1 MHKRLSRPLAVLTLF
16 ALAACGAGGGSGGN
30 IPNTPM
36 LPTGLTGVI
45 VGVGDS
51 LTAGYQAGGLLG
63 VPTTNPVSA
72 LPGNLVPPTQE
83 NGFWGLLYA
92 QAKGLPTSALGGPNT
107 PLPLI
112 NAPGLGNQLV
122 FAAAPPFFAPTHPGG
137 SCDSFNQAAFSPS
150 ALGVVRVNQSS
161 AVYDV
166 AVPGQTA
173 HEALYQINPITGPA
187 SPPNCSYAPN
197 PQDPTAGGLQSLVEG
212 ESALFLP
219 ILEPFANQAAA
230 PSPLTQVNAAV
241 SLHPTLAT
249 VWLGANDLLK
259 YTFSGGNPAA
269 SDSPAQMQADITL
282 TIQKLQGGG
291 AKVVV
296 ANLPDILGLPQF
308 FPEPGLPQTIQA
320 FTGGQVPAAAVQ
332 GLVLPYLQT
341 AYGIGSG
348 GYLTET
354 GFFGLLGNIG
364 PVIAALGAGQTPP
377 PFLDPNGKGSG
388 LGGAYLTDALAAQ
401 VQGLNTAYN
410 ASIASAATT
419 TNAPLVDIHSLF
431 AQIKTAG
438 GVPINPP
445 KCCSLQFGGGILS
458 FDGLH
463 PSNTGY
469 ALVANAFID
478 TIDAKLGGSIP
489 EVNVGAIYSGAASF
503 DNIPDPYAQH

>member
-1 MHKRLSRPLAVLTLF
+1 MQKQLSRPLAILALF
-16 ALAACGAGGGSGGN
+16 ALAACGGGGGNGGS
-30 IPNTPM
+30 IPNTPTQ
-36 LPTGLTGVI
+36 PTGLTGVI

-63 VPTTNPVSA
+63 AFPVTNPVSA
-72 LPGNLVPPTQE
+72 LPGGLVPPTQE

-92 QAKGLPTSALGGPNT
+92 QAKGLPTSALGGPNS

-112 NAPGLGNQLV
+112 NGPGLGDQLV
-122 FAAAPPFFAPTHPGG
+122 FAAAPPFFAPTHS
-137 SCDSFNQAAFSPS
+137 SCDAFNQAAFSQS
-150 ALGVVRVNQSS
+150 GLSTVRINQSS

-173 HEALYQINPITGPA
+173 HEALYQINPITGP
-187 SPPNCSYAPN
+187 PNGPGCSFTPN
-197 PQDPTAGGLQSLVEG
+197 PNDPTAGGLQSLIAG
-212 ESALFLP
+212 ESGLFLP
-219 ILEPFANQAAA
+219 ILGGFANQS
-230 PSPLTQVNAAV
+230 SPPNPFTQVNAAV

-269 SDSPAQMQADITL
+269 SDSPGQMQADITL
-282 TIQKLQGGG
+282 AIQKLQGSG

-308 FPEPGLPQTIQA
+308 FAQPALPQTIA
-320 FTGGQVPAAAVQ
+320 TFTGGQVPAAAVQ
-332 GLVLPYLQT
+332 GLVLPYLQS
-341 AYGIGSG
+341 AYGIGAG

-364 PVIAALGAGQTPP
+364 PVITALSHGQTPP

-388 LGGAYLTDALAAQ
+388 LGGAYLTDQLAAQ

-410 ASIASAATT
+410 ASIGAAATAT
-419 TNAPLVDIHSLF
+419 GAPLVDIHSLF
-431 AQIKTAG
+431 VQIKTAG

-469 ALVANAFID
+469 ALIANAFID
-478 TIDAKLGGSIP
+478 TINAKLGGSIP
-489 EVNVGAIYSGAASF
+489 DVNVGAIYSGAASF
-503 DNIPDPYAQH
+503 QNIPDPYAQH

>member
-1 MHKRLSRPLAVLTLF
+1 
-16 ALAACGAGGGSGGN
+16 
-30 IPNTPM
+30 
-36 LPTGLTGVI
+36 
-45 VGVGDS
+45 
-51 LTAGYQAGGLLG
+51 
-63 VPTTNPVSA
+63 
-72 LPGNLVPPTQE
+72 
-83 NGFWGLLYA
+83 FWGLLYA
-92 QAKGLPTSALGGPNT
+92 SAKGLPNAVLGGPNS

-112 NAPGLGNQLV
+112 NGPGLGDQLV
-122 FAAAPPFFAPTHPGG
+122 FAAAPPFFAATHS
-137 SCDSFNQAAFSPS
+137 SCDSFNQAAFSP
-150 ALGVVRVNQSS
+150 AGLAVVRVNQSS

-187 SPPNCSYAPN
+187 SPPNCSYASN
-197 PQDPTAGGLQSLVEG
+197 PQDPTAGGLQTLVAG

-219 ILEPFANQAAA
+219 ILGAFANQV
-230 PSPLTQVNAAV
+230 SPPNPFTQVNAAA

-269 SDSPAQMQADITL
+269 SDTPAQMQADITL
-282 TIQKLQGGG
+282 TIQKLQASG

-308 FPEPGLPQTIQA
+308 FPEPALPQTIQTL
-320 FTGGQVPAAAVQ
+320 TGGAVPAAAVQ
-332 GLVLPYLQT
+332 ALVLPYLQS
-341 AYGIGSG
+341 AYGIGPG
-348 GYLTET
+348 GSLTET

-364 PVIAALGAGQTPP
+364 PVIAALSAGQTPS

-410 ASIASAATT
+410 ASIAAAASTT
-419 TNAPLVDIHSLF
+419 GAPLVDIHSLF
-431 AQIKTAG
+431 VQIQTAG

-469 ALVANAFID
+469 ALIANAFID
-478 TIDAKLGGSIP
+478 TINAKLGGSIP
-489 EVNVGAIYSGAASF
+489 DVNVGAIYSGTASF
-503 DNIPDPYAQH
+503 GTIPDPYARH